1 MTDSDQLSVYIST
14 ASGGKKTAIM
24 NSNIRYRDD
33 YISDLKTFLQKSRLK
48 ILQKIKKKE
57 DNRN

>member
-14 ASGGKKTAIM
+14 ASGEKKTAIM

-57 DNRN
+57 DNRD